1 VVVVVVVAVVVV
13 VVVVLPVGHG
23 LATERVGPLMQMSPV
38 MPMTVLAPPPAM
50 MQLPPPVSVM
60 VSDPAL
66 PRMSM
71 PDWLFEKVPDPV
83 TSETRANELQPPGTS
98 CDIWRGCLDAPLL
111 LWGTLLLAVN
121 VADSVI
127 TTPTKRTMAP
137 HRSNLDVRAR
147 R

>member
-1 VVVVVVVAVVVV
+1 VEVVVVVAVVVV
-13 VVVVLPVGHG
+13 VVGLPVGHG
-23 LATERVGPLMQMSPV
+23 LATESVGPLMQMSPV
-38 MPMTVLAPPPAM
+38 VPMTVFAPPPAM

-71 PDWLFEKVPDPV
+71 LDCLFEKVPDPA
-83 TSETRANELQPPGTS
+83 TSETRANEVQPPGTS

-121 VADSVI
+121 VADRVM
-127 TTPTKRTMAP
+127 TTPTKMTMAP
-137 HRSNLDVRAR
+137 QRSNLDVRAR